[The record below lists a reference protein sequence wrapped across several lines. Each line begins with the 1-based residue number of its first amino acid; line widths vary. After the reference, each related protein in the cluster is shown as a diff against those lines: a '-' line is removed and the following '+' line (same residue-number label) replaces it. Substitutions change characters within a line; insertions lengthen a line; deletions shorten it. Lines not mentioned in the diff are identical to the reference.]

1 MVMSLT
7 LLGRE
12 DVEGIYSD
20 QPLVKGVA
28 HDDRVDVDCG
38 KHHEDEVN
46 LGCSSLWNVNSLSVH
61 TMSGVRHCF
70 YDKASQYL

>member
-46 LGCSSLWNVNSLSVH
+46 LGCSSL
-61 TMSGVRHCF
+61 
-70 YDKASQYL
+70 